1 VQSQGHALI
10 LRSDLG
16 GMNGTSLAPFSA
28 HGGGLMKS
36 KSRLAVWASA
46 AAFVFVSAACD
57 NTARGVKQD
66 AEENKREA
74 AELGS
79 EAKAKAEVGAEKTEN
94 AAERAAG
101 ATTDAARDAV
111 GTTGAAIQTVDV
123 KAALMVDKRVDASG
137 IDVDTDYQTR
147 TVVLKGHVP
156 NAAQK
161 KIAEDIAA
169 AKAEGY
175 SVKNE
180 LIVR

>member
-1 VQSQGHALI
+1 
-10 LRSDLG
+10 
-16 GMNGTSLAPFSA
+16 
-28 HGGGLMKS
+28 MKS
-36 KSRLAVWASA
+36 KSRLGVWASA
-46 AAFVFVSAACD
+46 AAFVLVSAACD

-74 AELGS
+74 AELSS

-94 AAERAAG
+94 AAERAAS
-101 ATTDAARDAV
+101 ATANAAERAADATANAARDAF

-123 KAALMVDKRVDASG
+123 KAALIADKRVDASG

-161 KIAEDIAA
+161 KIAADIAS

-180 LIVR
+180 LVVR